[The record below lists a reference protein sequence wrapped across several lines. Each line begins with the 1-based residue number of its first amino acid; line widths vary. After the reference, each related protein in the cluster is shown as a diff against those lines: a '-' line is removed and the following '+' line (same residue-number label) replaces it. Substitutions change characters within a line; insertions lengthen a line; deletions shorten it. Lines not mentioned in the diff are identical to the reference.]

1 MKKILL
7 CFAIMGFTFQLS
19 AQENVL
25 SAGNESESSNGK
37 VTYSVGLIHFKE
49 ATGTGG
55 SSSTGTQIPFEV
67 SEVLKVE
74 AFKNLVTKV
83 FPNPTDN
90 FLNIHLNSVDNLE
103 YQLIDLSGRKVTSGE
118 LNKLESKIELS
129 SLETS
134 IYILNI
140 MKNNSIISSYKIS
153 KK

>member
-1 MKKILL
+1 
-7 CFAIMGFTFQLS
+7 MGFTFQLS

>member
-55 SSSTGTQIPFEV
+55 SSSTGTQIPYEV

-90 FLNIHLNSVDNLE
+90 FLNIHLNSVENLE
-103 YQLIDLSGRKVTSGE
+103 YQLIDLSGRNVISGKF
-118 LNKLESKIELS
+118 NTLESKIELT

-140 MKNNSIISSYKIS
+140 LKDNSIITSYKIS

>member
-1 MKKILL
+1 
-7 CFAIMGFTFQLS
+7 MGFTFQLS

-55 SSSTGTQIPFEV
+55 SSSTGTQIPYEV

-90 FLNIHLNSVDNLE
+90 FLNIHLNSVENLE
-103 YQLIDLSGRKVTSGE
+103 YQLIDLSGRNVISGKF
-118 LNKLESKIELS
+118 NTLESKIELT

-140 MKNNSIISSYKIS
+140 LKDNSIITSYKIS